1 MILVAWLNS
10 YRSCQYLPIIMALWL
25 PFVGCWMDPSN
36 GNLRLSMVQRMQH
49 TIKSK
54 RYIFRFGS
62 LCACGPSRRSV
73 HVVKFEE
80 VAVAIAHCPISA
92 IWNFLVRTIHEGIG
106 TLKVGV
112 HFPPEVWEKK
122 DAQKERRYEIKMAG
136 RKDMRNW
143 REEISTK
150 RTKDLTKPKPLR

>member
-1 MILVAWLNS
+1 MVTYCWLLDRPEQWQS
-10 YRSCQYLPIIMALWL
+10 MA
-25 PFVGCWMDPSN
+25 
-36 GNLRLSMVQRMQH
+36 MVMGDGRQKSRRQRMQH
-49 TIKSK
+49 TQSK
-54 RYIFRFGS
+54 AKDKRS
-62 LCACGPSRRSV
+62 LDLDLCVHCACGPSRRSV

-92 IWNFLVRTIHEGIG
+92 IWNFLVRTINEGIG

-122 DAQKERRYEIKMAG
+122 DAQKERRYEMKMAG

-143 REEISTK
+143 REEISTIS
-150 RTKDLTKPKPLR
+150 